1 MKLSILSVLV
11 STSLFNHQAF
21 ANNELEHIT
30 TTASRS
36 EVLADPL
43 PVVVSSIS
51 QKQLALIAPTHI
63 EQALKQVAGANLQH
77 GNGQE
82 YLPALRSPVLSGA
95 GACGG
100 YLLLKMVFH
109 FAQLVFATSMNYSKP
124 TQKWLNVSK
133 Y

>member
-11 STSLFNHQAF
+11 STSLINQQAI

-77 GNGQE
+77 GNG
-82 YLPALRSPVLSGA
+82 
-95 GACGG
+95 
-100 YLLLKMVFH
+100 
-109 FAQLVFATSMNYSKP
+109 
-124 TQKWLNVSK
+124 
-133 Y
+133 